1 MERRRTSTAITITTG
16 AMAHM
21 RKSRTGPMLSSSDGE
36 CMIQSKSS
44 CWGAIA
50 ATTQAMLV
58 QAPHGLPE
66 AAPACGST
74 IMRVWVIA
82 DPPEFGLGYCNVK
95 CRPMAEAGQL
105 LAHA

>member
-1 MERRRTSTAITITTG
+1 
-16 AMAHM
+16 
-21 RKSRTGPMLSSSDGE
+21 MLSSRDGE

-66 AAPACGST
+66 AASAWDSMV
-74 IMRVWVIA
+74 MRVWVIA
-82 DPPEFGLGYCNVK
+82 DPQQFGLRNCTMK
-95 CRPMAEAGQL
+95 CRPTVEMGQTRSCSDG
-105 LAHA
+105 AHRAD